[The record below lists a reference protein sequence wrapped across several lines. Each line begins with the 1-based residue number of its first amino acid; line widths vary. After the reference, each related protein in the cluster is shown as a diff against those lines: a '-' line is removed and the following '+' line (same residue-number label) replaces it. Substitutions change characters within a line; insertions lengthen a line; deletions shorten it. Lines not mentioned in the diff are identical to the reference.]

1 MKTAVAVLVNA
12 SSVKPAQLSSIK
24 SLVLTAAGLDLTTG
38 DSIVV
43 TALPFSPAA
52 QPAATKPPTMMSK
65 LSGFAPDVGLLLLIL
80 LLFFMAMRSS
90 KKRRPVFEEIP
101 MRQFGGRPR
110 ADRHGHGRA
119 PGGLAR
125 GRDAFPSGIAGHPRG
140 RRLHQHQPGRGRTAD
155 AVLVPGAIDKTRVV
169 TR

>member
-65 LSGFAPDVGLLLLIL
+65 LAGFAPDVGLLLLIL

-101 MRQFGGRPR
+101 MRQFGG
-110 ADRHGHGRA
+110 ALA
-119 PGGLAR
+119 PIDMDTGELPAVSLGAAML
-125 GRDAFPSGIAGHPRG
+125 SQAGSP
-140 RRLHQHQPGRGRTAD
+140 
-155 AVLVPGAIDKTRVV
+155 V
-169 TR
+169 TREVDAYINTSPDEVAQLMRSWSQERSTRPGS